1 MTEVRC
7 PICGKMYSIPKGR
20 GRAMVETKFLHH
32 KDSCNLPTLGE
43 IVRVNAALAIVDGV
57 DEGAG
62 GFPLLTVHLP
72 SGREE
77 VLEASQVGRIR
88 SQNEARERFFR

>member
-1 MTEVRC
+1 
-7 PICGKMYSIPKGR
+7 
-20 GRAMVETKFLHH
+20 MVETKFLRH
-32 KDSCNLPTLGE
+32 KDTCSLPTFGE
-43 IVRVNAALAIVDGV
+43 IVRVNAALAIVDGM

-88 SQNEARERFFR
+88 NQEEARERFFR